1 MLPQQRS
8 FGRCWGSD
16 GNQTTRAAR
25 KICAALA
32 LEGELWNY
40 FTVLLFFYS
49 YSTVRSITSEISQSR
64 MSQRESR
71 VFVVIGLP
79 CFILCNAGGKALF
92 KNQMIFRDVFTQECT
107 VKWRIS
113 NHNYH
118 LDSKSITR
126 DLLIILI
133 ISSIIVIMREGFPFL
148 IIPQKGRLLHT
159 GALCFGVGSFPVF
172 LFFTWRDES

>member
-1 MLPQQRS
+1 MRLHRHMGRFEKMLENPIQSFPQ
-8 FGRCWGSD
+8 
-16 GNQTTRAAR
+16 
-25 KICAALA
+25 
-32 LEGELWNY
+32 
-40 FTVLLFFYS
+40 
-49 YSTVRSITSEISQSR
+49 
-64 MSQRESR
+64 
-71 VFVVIGLP
+71 
-79 CFILCNAGGKALF
+79 
-92 KNQMIFRDVFTQECT
+92 
-107 VKWRIS
+107 KWRIS

-159 GALCFGVGSFPVF
+159 GALCFGVESFPVF